1 MRTSHPPTPGH
12 AGHRARSGY
21 RAGARSR
28 NRTPARLR
36 HATAALALAALLGGV
51 AGCGEAGSGSG
62 SGRDGGRS
70 GQGDGQQAAQARGER
85 AEQARRGF
93 SLFATGD
100 LLVHDSIIRQARAD
114 AGGSGYD
121 FGRMIA
127 AAEPLAKK
135 ADVAIC
141 HMETIYGP
149 DGGPF
154 TGYPLFQTPP
164 QLARSVKDAGYDSC
178 STGSN
183 HTLDDSAD
191 GVGRTL
197 KAMDTAGLKHVGS
210 ARSARERSR
219 PAMLRAGDAKV
230 AQLSYTYGT
239 NGISIPENKPWL
251 VNLIEP
257 ERIIRDARAARR
269 AGADVVVASL
279 HWGTEWQED
288 PDELQRSV
296 AKKLTASRSHGRRDI
311 DLILGTHA
319 HVPQAYEKING
330 TWVVYGMGDQI
341 AGKMNDPRGSM
352 GTAARFHFVPPK
364 AGGNEKDSKNSRNG
378 KAGAASGRGAG
389 AWTVDKARFTP
400 FMMKTSPRHTLVN
413 LASKAS
419 RSAGDPAQ
427 DEAYASIR
435 KVVFSRGAKEDGLRM
450 AP

>member
-1 MRTSHPPTPGH
+1 MSSSHPAPGPAPH
-12 AGHRARSGY
+12 RTGIRTCTGAPAGVRPRGRT
-21 RAGARSR
+21 RAGVRQ
-28 NRTPARLR
+28 
-36 HATAALALAALLGGV
+36 AAAAVALAALLGGV
-51 AGCGEAGSGSG
+51 TGCGDDSR
-62 SGRDGGRS
+62 SGRDGGRAGHGS
-70 GQGDGQQAAQARGER
+70 GEQAAQAQGERGEHS
-85 AEQARRGF
+85 RRGF

-127 AAEPLAKK
+127 AAKPLAQK
-135 ADVAIC
+135 ADLAIC

-164 QLARSVKDAGYDSC
+164 QLARSVKEAGYDSC

-197 KAMDTAGLKHVGS
+197 KAMDGAGLKHVGS
-210 ARSARERSR
+210 ARSEQERGR
-219 PAMLRAGDAKV
+219 PALLRAGDAKV

-239 NGISIPENKPWL
+239 NGISLPENKPWL

-279 HWGTEWQED
+279 HWGTEWQES

-319 HVPQAYEKING
+319 HVPQAYEKVNG

-352 GTAARFHFVPPK
+352 GSAARFHFVPPK
-364 AGGNEKDSKNSRNG
+364 ARPGAEDSK
-378 KAGAASGRGAG
+378 GAG
-389 AWTVDKARFTP
+389 GQWTVDKAGFTP
-400 FMMKTSPRHTLVN
+400 FMMKTSPRHTLIN
-413 LASKAS
+413 LASEKS

-427 DEAYASIR
+427 DEAYETIR
-435 KVVFSRGAKEDGLRM
+435 EAVFSRGAKKDGLRM
-450 AP
+450 LP